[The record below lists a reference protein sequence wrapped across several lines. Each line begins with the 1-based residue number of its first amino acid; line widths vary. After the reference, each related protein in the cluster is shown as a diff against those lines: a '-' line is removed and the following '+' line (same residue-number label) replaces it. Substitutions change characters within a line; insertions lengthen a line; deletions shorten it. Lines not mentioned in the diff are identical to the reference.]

1 MLCAMDTLAS
11 ASLAPAH
18 PARLTV
24 LLPRVVAY
32 AAAAALAVVEGVAV
46 LPGAT
51 PWFAWCALAPWLTRM
66 PVPPLV
72 ARSLRLAESV
82 LTPGLALA
90 AGLSYAAAG
99 ALLFVGLLGQLNVH
113 GLRGGGLALGG
124 GIAGVA
130 LALAAGA
137 RPALAGPPLGV
148 LASALLVAGFA
159 AAAAAL
165 SYRQACRLDSASAA
179 IAAQAEAQSA
189 LAARLA
195 RYLPPAVHR
204 AEFEGLAAGAP
215 APSSRRR
222 WLTVCFADLAGF
234 TAFTDRAESEEVVA
248 FLDAF
253 YAATAEAARTHGG
266 TLDKFIGDGAMVFFG
281 DPVTRGRRDDARDA
295 LALALALQRRFLAL
309 RERAEPGSGAREL
322 GLRVGLHSGWCTLGT
337 FGAGAR
343 LEYTVIGATVNA
355 ASRLES
361 AARPGTVLL
370 SGSTRAL
377 AGAAGASC
385 RPLGPVTV
393 RGLRAPLEA
402 FEVDPAA
409 IDPEHPSLGV
419 DLPGFA
425 LHLDPRRADAPAV
438 RAALDR
444 AAALLGPVS
453 AAPSRNRL
461 TVSESDG

>member
-1 MLCAMDTLAS
+1 MDTTRPS
-11 ASLAPAH
+11 TLAPAH

-24 LLPRVVAY
+24 LLPRVAAY
-32 AAAAALAVVEGVAV
+32 GAAAALAFVEGVAA
-46 LPGAT
+46 LPGA
-51 PWFAWCALAPWLTRM
+51 PWWFAWCALAPWLTRV
-66 PVPPLV
+66 PVPPL
-72 ARSLRLAESV
+72 AGCALRLAESV

-90 AGLSYAAAG
+90 AGLSFTAAG

-113 GLRGGGLALGG
+113 GLRGGG
-124 GIAGVA
+124 VA
-130 LALAAGA
+130 LAGGLAGA
-137 RPALAGPPLGV
+137 GLALVAGAQPALAGPPLGI
-148 LASALLVAGFA
+148 LAAALLAAGFSA
-159 AAAAAL
+159 AAAVLSHRQARRLDAAGAAL
-165 SYRQACRLDSASAA
+165 ASQAD
-179 IAAQAEAQSA
+179 AQRA
-189 LAARLA
+189 LAGRLA

-215 APSSRRR
+215 APGSRRR

-253 YAATAEAARTHGG
+253 YGATAEAARTHGG

-295 LALALALQRRFLAL
+295 LALALALQRRFRDL
-309 RERAEPGSGAREL
+309 RERAAPGSGAREL

-337 FGAGAR
+337 FGAGTR

-355 ASRLES
+355 ASRLEG

-370 SGSTRAL
+370 SGTTRAL
-377 AGAAGASC
+377 LGAAGAPC
-385 RPLGPVTV
+385 RPLGPLTV
-393 RGLRAPLEA
+393 RGLRTPLEA
-402 FEVDPAA
+402 FELDPGAADPQRPPLSVD
-409 IDPEHPSLGV
+409 G
-419 DLPGFA
+419 PGFA

-438 RAALDR
+438 RAALAR